1 MSLMDVLFEA
11 NQHLPAMSSVVQSL
25 ITSFED
31 PDVDI
36 DDIAR
41 QISRDQAL
49 TAKVLRLANT
59 AAYGG
64 NRKIS
69 SVNDAVLV
77 MGFNTLRTL
86 VLSCGLVN
94 AFKAPSGF
102 DIRRF
107 WQQSFKTAA
116 TCAWLART
124 CRQNQDAAFTVG
136 LLHNMG
142 DILIFMG
149 HPDIAA
155 EVEKTVSAGGVRSEV
170 ELHLLGFDYAEV
182 GSELARRWRFPEA
195 MVRAIAEQESP
206 MSHEPTS
213 SGAIMIFLGKILAQA
228 TQSGVVVERLPELLP
243 RPEMDAL
250 HLNIDVVLTRYSEL
264 AGMGEDLASLVM

>member
-1 MSLMDVLFEA
+1 MPLMDVLFEA

-25 ITSFED
+25 IGSFDD
-31 PDVDI
+31 PEVDI

-41 QISRDQAL
+41 RISHDQAL

-64 NRKIS
+64 NRKIAS
-69 SVNDAVLV
+69 INDAVLV
-77 MGFNTLRTL
+77 LGFNTLRTL

-94 AFKAPSGF
+94 AFKAPAGF
-102 DIRRF
+102 DMRRF

-124 CRQNQDAAFTVG
+124 CRQNPDAAFTVG

-142 DILIFMG
+142 DVLIFMV
-149 HPDIAA
+149 HPDLAM
-155 EVEKTVSAGGVRSEV
+155 EVEKSVRAGVGRSEV
-170 ELHLLGFDYAEV
+170 EQRLLGYDYAAA
-182 GSELARRWRFPEA
+182 GAELARRWRFPES
-195 MVRAIAEQESP
+195 MVRAIAEQEMPLSYDPVSP
-206 MSHEPTS
+206 E
-213 SGAIMIFLGKILAQA
+213 AIMIFLGKILAQA
-228 TQSGVVVERLPELLP
+228 TQAGVVADRLPELLP

-250 HLNIDVVLTRYSEL
+250 RLNLDVVLTRYSEL
-264 AGMGEDLASLVM
+264 LGMGEELAFLAS